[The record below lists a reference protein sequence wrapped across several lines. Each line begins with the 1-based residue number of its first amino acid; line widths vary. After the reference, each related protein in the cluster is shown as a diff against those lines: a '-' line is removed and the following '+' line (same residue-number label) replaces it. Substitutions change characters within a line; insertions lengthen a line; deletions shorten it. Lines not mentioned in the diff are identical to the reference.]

1 MNCREA
7 NVFISLHVG
16 DDLPEEQVGILE
28 EHLES
33 CALCEAEYESYAASR
48 DALLSIREDFL
59 ALPGHDG
66 QPGASLWD
74 DISQAIEPST
84 SRRAAGGGGSL
95 LRWHQHP
102 LMRGGLAAAVLA
114 LFSAP
119 LWLDWGGG
127 ATGQSGSGLEQFR
140 PILAGVDLAGDA
152 EDRGLEGQPI
162 RQMEIDGITPA
173 TESVSPEELQ
183 DFLQLNNGRG
193 LLRGNDSLD
202 PATIAVPVKNSPGGS
217 Y

>member
-1 MNCREA
+1 VNCREA

-28 EHLES
+28 EHLDS

-66 QPGASLWD
+66 QPGSSLWS

-84 SRRAAGGGGSL
+84 SRRGGGGL
-95 LRWHQHP
+95 LRWHQRP

-119 LWLDWGGG
+119 LWLDWSG
-127 ATGQSGSGLEQFR
+127 AAPGQSGHALEQFR

-162 RQMEIDGITPA
+162 RQMEIDGIMPA
-173 TESVSPEELQ
+173 IESVSPEELQ

-193 LLRGNDSLD
+193 LLRGSDSLD